1 MTHLLDEICT
11 IFKPVF
17 DDTGVV
23 VFEESGDYF
32 CRIERGGDGREFE
45 KYVTHKA
52 KVGDAM
58 NGVMVG
64 DRLIT
69 THNEFVVVSINRKTE
84 RVGLIIQR

>member
-1 MTHLLDEICT
+1 MNLLTEICT

-32 CRIERGGDGREFE
+32 YRIERGGDGREFE
-45 KYVTHKA
+45 KYVTHKG
-52 KVGDAM
+52 KIGDGR

-69 THNEFVVVSINRKTE
+69 THNEFIVVSINRKTE